1 MKRCD
6 ASDRFRTGSKSNSAV
21 KIFNT
26 LPHPQRNQAPKV
38 ISEPVLVSANLLKL
52 SGVTSMST
60 GYDIDAINR
69 MLGLDNDSDAATA
82 VLPDRDDHNTAQS
95 QIEPWLSDEQS
106 IRVTSLQ
113 RVISTSPD
121 TLVPPSSP
129 VRLTQITQPGQT
141 TTLLQASNQ
150 WATRPADERFWTIED
165 MAAQCNAWKEASREE
180 RVDLGKVSIVNE
192 SGRML
197 VTGGGMQGPGE
208 FSHYSFGQLCR
219 VAGAPG
225 DYLRGLDGDLA
236 AQCLTSGLRKK
247 NRDDLAS
254 AGNVL
259 VRSEGE
265 GHQRVGAFLS
275 SGYSRIWNADVIGRL
290 GQLGHD
296 GWRIPPARPASVD
309 DPRARPATESDL
321 LASGKGG
328 SGIQLSVGDLIA
340 PAGLYASDKDC
351 FAFMV
356 KETSIEVG
364 GGVMNRGFFVSNS
377 EVGDRAFTLTS
388 FLYDSICSN
397 HIVWGASE
405 VSEVRIVHRG
415 RANNRWIGD
424 LHRALVVYAGK
435 SSDVERKMILNAMS
449 AEIAFS
455 KEDVIEKLFKDK
467 RINVTKRNLELAYDW
482 SVREARLRGNVFK
495 PNTVWGMVC
504 GLTRVSQECG
514 WADERVAIDC
524 AAGKLLAMAS

>member
-1 MKRCD
+1 M
-6 ASDRFRTGSKSNSAV
+6 SSA
-21 KIFNT
+21 
-26 LPHPQRNQAPKV
+26 
-38 ISEPVLVSANLLKL
+38 
-52 SGVTSMST
+52 
-60 GYDIDAINR
+60 YDIDVINR
-69 MLGLDNDSDAATA
+69 MLGLDNDGDVTTA
-82 VLPDRDDHNTAQS
+82 VLPDLDDHDAAQP
-95 QIEPWLSDEQS
+95 QNEPRQS
-106 IRVTSLQ
+106 GDQPIRVTSLQ
-113 RVISTSPD
+113 RVINPAPD
-121 TLVPPSSP
+121 TTMSASVP
-129 VRLTQITQPGQT
+129 VRFTQITQSGQK
-141 TTLLQASNQ
+141 TTLLNASNQ
-150 WATRPADERFWTIED
+150 WATRPADERFWTVEE
-165 MAAQCNAWKEASREE
+165 MAAQCKAWKDASRED
-180 RVDLGKVSIVNE
+180 RVDLGKVSIVNN

-197 VTGGGMQGPGE
+197 ITGGGMKGPGE

-219 VAGAPG
+219 VAGAPS

-236 AQCLTSGLRKK
+236 AQCLNSGLRK
-247 NRDDLAS
+247 RDRDVLGS

-259 VRSEGE
+259 VRSESQ

-275 SGYSRIWNADVIGRL
+275 GGYSRIWNADVIGRL
-290 GQLGHD
+290 GQLQHE
-296 GWRIPPARPASVD
+296 GWRVPPARPASVD

-356 KETSIEVG
+356 KETCIEVG

-388 FLYDSICSN
+388 FLYDSVCSN

-435 SSDVERKMILNAMS
+435 SADVERRMILSAMS
-449 AEIAFS
+449 AEIANS
-455 KEDVIEKLFKDK
+455 KEDVVDKLFKDK

>member
-1 MKRCD
+1 
-6 ASDRFRTGSKSNSAV
+6 
-21 KIFNT
+21 
-26 LPHPQRNQAPKV
+26 
-38 ISEPVLVSANLLKL
+38 
-52 SGVTSMST
+52 MST
-60 GYDIDAINR
+60 GYDSDAINR
-69 MLGLDNDSDAATA
+69 MLGLDNDSDSATA
-82 VLPDRDDHNTAQS
+82 VINVLDDHDSDHPQND
-95 QIEPWLSDEQS
+95 PWPSDEQP
-106 IRVTSLQ
+106 VPVMPLQ
-113 RVISTSPD
+113 RISSPSPD
-121 TLVPPSSP
+121 NIIPSSAP
-129 VRLTQITQPGQT
+129 MKFTQITQPGQKA
-141 TTLLQASNQ
+141 TLLQASNQ

-165 MAAQCNAWKEASREE
+165 MAAQCKAWKEASRED
-180 RVDLGKVSIVNE
+180 RVDLGKVSVLNE

-197 VTGGGMQGPGE
+197 ITGGGMKGPAE

-219 VAGAPG
+219 VAGAPI

-236 AQCLTSGLRKK
+236 AQCINSGLRKK
-247 NRDDLAS
+247 NRDDLGS

-259 VRSEGE
+259 VRNEGE

-275 SGYSRIWNADVIGRL
+275 GGYSRIWNADVIGRL
-290 GQLGHD
+290 GQLQHD
-296 GWRIPPARPASVD
+296 GWRVPPARPAGID
-309 DPRARPATESDL
+309 DPRARPATEADL

-328 SGIQLSVGDLIA
+328 SGIQLNAGDLIA

-388 FLYDSICSN
+388 FLYDSVCSN
-397 HIVWGASE
+397 HIIWGASE

-435 SSDVERKMILNAMS
+435 STDVERQRIMAAMK

-467 RINVTKRNLELAYDW
+467 RISVTKRNLELAYDW
-482 SVREARLRGNVFK
+482 SVREAKLRGNVFK